1 MSAVLYDV
9 PGPRA
14 RARNRI
20 LNVVVVLAL
29 LAAVAWVVYRLNDTG
44 QFQSRR
50 WAQFQYK
57 SIQEQLLTGLLNTL
71 KAAGLAAVLAFLFAA
86 VFAAARISD
95 HKWVR
100 VPATLVVELF
110 RAIPVLILMFFF
122 YYGNLQF
129 HLGLGPYWAVVFGL
143 TLYNGSVLAEIF
155 RAGISAVPKGQR
167 EAAYATGLRKNQ
179 VVRLI
184 LLPQAIRAMLP
195 AIVSQLVVLLKDTA
209 LGFIITYNEL
219 LYVAKQM
226 GGRLEFGFP
235 YIPTYMVVAVVYI
248 GLCSLLSILARY
260 LEGRTRRSRKIA
272 PGTTLPPAAALS
284 DGFSREGNMF
294 PDLGGKDTN

>member
-14 RARNRI
+14 ITRNRL
-20 LNVVVVLAL
+20 LNGVVAL
-29 LAAVAWVVYRLNDTG
+29 VFIGVVAWVVYRLNSSG

-50 WAQFQYK
+50 WAQFQYTA
-57 SIQEQLLTGLLNTL
+57 IQQQLLDGLLNTL
-71 KAAGLAAVLAFLFAA
+71 KAAGIAAVFALVFGA

-95 HKWVR
+95 HKVIR
-100 VPATLVVELF
+100 APATVVVELF
-110 RAIPVLILMFFF
+110 RAIPLLILMFFF
-122 YYGNLQF
+122 YYGSLQY
-129 HLGLGPYWAVVFGL
+129 HLGLSPMWAVVLGL

-155 RAGISAVPKGQR
+155 RAGITAVPRGQR

-219 LYVAKQM
+219 LYVGKQM

-235 YIPTYMVVAVVYI
+235 YIPTYIVIAVIYI
-248 GLCSLLSILARY
+248 GLCSLLSILARW
-260 LEGRTRRSRKIA
+260 LEGRSRRQLKVTGGPPPSA
-272 PGTTLPPAAALS
+272 AESALPPEATL
-284 DGFSREGNMF
+284 
-294 PDLGGKDTN
+294 

>member
-20 LNVVVVLAL
+20 LNVVVILGL
-29 LAAVAWVVYRLNDTG
+29 LAVIGWVLFRLNESG
-44 QFQSRR
+44 QFAERR
-50 WAQFQYK
+50 WIQFTYS
-57 SIQEQLLTGLLNTL
+57 SIQQELWNGLLNTL
-71 KAAGLAAVLAFLFAA
+71 KAAGLAAVLALLFGA

-95 HKWVR
+95 HWWFR
-100 VPATLVVELF
+100 APATFVVELF
-110 RAIPVLILMFFF
+110 RAIPLLILMFFF
-122 YYGNLQF
+122 YYGSLQYG
-129 HLGLGPYWAVVFGL
+129 LGLTPFWAVVFGL

-155 RAGISAVPKGQR
+155 RAGIAAVPKGQR

-184 LLPQAIRAMLP
+184 LLPQAITSMLP

-209 LGFIITYNEL
+209 LGFIITYAEL

-226 GGRLEFGFP
+226 GGRLQYGFP
-235 YIPTYMVVAVVYI
+235 YIPTYIVVAVIYI
-248 GLCSLLSILARY
+248 GLCSLLSVLARW
-260 LEGRTRRSRKIA
+260 LEGRSRRQRKARGTPPPDIA
-272 PGTTLPPAAALS
+272 EAATSAEAPL
-284 DGFSREGNMF
+284 
-294 PDLGGKDTN
+294 

>member
-14 RARNRI
+14 ITRNRI
-20 LNVVVVLAL
+20 LNGVVAL
-29 LAAVAWVVYRLNDTG
+29 VFIGVVAWVIYRLNSSG

-50 WAQFQYK
+50 WAQFQYTA
-57 SIQEQLLTGLLNTL
+57 IQQQLLDGLLNTL
-71 KAAGLAAVLAFLFAA
+71 KAAGIAAVFALVFGA

-95 HKWVR
+95 HKVIR
-100 VPATLVVELF
+100 APATVVVELF
-110 RAIPVLILMFFF
+110 RAIPLLILMFFF
-122 YYGNLQF
+122 YYGSLQY
-129 HLGLGPYWAVVFGL
+129 HLGLSPMWAVVLGL

-155 RAGISAVPKGQR
+155 RAGIAAVPRGQR
-167 EAAYATGLRKNQ
+167 EAAYACGLRKNQ

-219 LYVAKQM
+219 LYVGKQM

-235 YIPTYMVVAVVYI
+235 YIPTYIVIAVIYI
-248 GLCSLLSILARY
+248 GLCSLLSILARW
-260 LEGRTRRSRKIA
+260 LEGRSRRQLKVTGGPPPSA
-272 PGTTLPPAAALS
+272 AESALPPEATL
-284 DGFSREGNMF
+284 
-294 PDLGGKDTN
+294 

>member
-14 RARNRI
+14 RVRNRLANI
-20 LNVVVVLAL
+20 IVVVAV
-29 LAAVAWVVYRLNDTG
+29 LAAVGWVLYRLNVSG
-44 QFQSRR
+44 QFEGRR
-50 WAQFQYK
+50 WAQFQYTA
-57 SIQEQLLTGLLNTL
+57 IQEQLLEGLLNTL
-71 KAAGLAAVLAFLFAA
+71 KAAGLAAVFALVFGA
-86 VFAAARISD
+86 VFAAGRISD
-95 HKWVR
+95 HKILR
-100 VPATLVVELF
+100 VPATAVVELF
-110 RAIPVLILMFFF
+110 RAIPLLILMFFF
-122 YYGNLQF
+122 YYGSLQF
-129 HLGLGPYWAVVFGL
+129 QLGLSPMWAVVLGL

-184 LLPQAIRAMLP
+184 LLPQAVRAMLP

-235 YIPTYMVVAVVYI
+235 YIPTYIVVAVIYI
-248 GLCSLLSILARY
+248 GLCSLLSVLARY
-260 LEGRTRRSRKIA
+260 LESRSRRSRKITGGPPPSAAESATSVEA
-272 PGTTLPPAAALS
+272 PL
-284 DGFSREGNMF
+284 
-294 PDLGGKDTN
+294 

>member
-14 RARNRI
+14 KTRNRV
-20 LNVVVVLAL
+20 LNVVVAL
-29 LAAVAWVVYRLNDTG
+29 LIIGVVAWVIFRLNSSG

-50 WAQFQYK
+50 WAQFQYTA
-57 SIQEQLLTGLLNTL
+57 IQQQLLDGLLNTL
-71 KAAGLAAVLAFLFAA
+71 KAAGIATVFALIFGA

-95 HKWVR
+95 HKVIR
-100 VPATLVVELF
+100 APATVVVELF
-110 RAIPVLILMFFF
+110 RAIPLLILMFFF
-122 YYGNLQF
+122 YYGSLQY
-129 HLGLGPYWAVVFGL
+129 HLGLSPMWAVVLGL

-155 RAGISAVPKGQR
+155 RAGISAVPRGQR

-219 LYVAKQM
+219 LYVGKQM

-235 YIPTYMVVAVVYI
+235 YIPTYIVIAVIYI
-248 GLCSLLSILARY
+248 GLCSLLSILARW
-260 LEGRTRRSRKIA
+260 LEGRSRRQLKVTGGPPPSA
-272 PGTTLPPAAALS
+272 AESALPPEATL
-284 DGFSREGNMF
+284 
-294 PDLGGKDTN
+294 

>member
-20 LNVVVVLAL
+20 LNVVVVLVL
-29 LAAVAWVVYRLNDTG
+29 LGVIAWVVLKLNDTG
-44 QFQSRR
+44 QFESRR

-71 KAAGLAAVLAFLFAA
+71 KAAALAA
-86 VFAAARISD
+86 VFAFIFGAVFAAGRISD

-100 VPATLVVELF
+100 IPSTAVVELF
-110 RAIPVLILMFFF
+110 RAIPLLILMFFF
-122 YYGNLQF
+122 YYGSLQF
-129 HLGLGPYWAVVFGL
+129 QLGISPMWAVVLGL
-143 TLYNGSVLAEIF
+143 TLYNGSVLAEVF
-155 RAGISAVPKGQR
+155 RAGIAAVPKGQR

-184 LLPQAIRAMLP
+184 LLPQAVRAMLP

-235 YIPTYMVVAVVYI
+235 YIPTYMVVAIIYI
-248 GLCSLLSILARY
+248 GLCSLLSVFARY
-260 LEGRTRRSRKIA
+260 LEGRTRRNRKIA
-272 PGTTLPPAAALS
+272 KGTVIPAAPLE
-284 DGFSREGNMF
+284 DGLDNTR
-294 PDLGGKDTN
+294 L

>member
-1 MSAVLYDV
+1 VT
-9 PGPRA
+9 
-14 RARNRI
+14 RNRL
-20 LNVVVVLAL
+20 LNVVVAL
-29 LAAVAWVVYRLNDTG
+29 VAIGVVAWVIFRLNSSG

-50 WAQFQYK
+50 WAQFQYTA
-57 SIQEQLLTGLLNTL
+57 IQQQLLDGLLNTL
-71 KAAGLAAVLAFLFAA
+71 KAAGIAAVFALIFGA

-95 HKWVR
+95 HKVIR
-100 VPATLVVELF
+100 APATVVVELF
-110 RAIPVLILMFFF
+110 RAIPLLILMFFF
-122 YYGNLQF
+122 YYGSLQY
-129 HLGLGPYWAVVFGL
+129 HLGLSPMWAVVLGL

-155 RAGISAVPKGQR
+155 RAGITAVPRGQR

-219 LYVAKQM
+219 LYVGKQM

-235 YIPTYMVVAVVYI
+235 YIPTYIVIAVIYI
-248 GLCSLLSILARY
+248 GLCSLLSILARW
-260 LEGRTRRSRKIA
+260 LEARSRRQGKVTGGVPPEAAESAMSVEA
-272 PGTTLPPAAALS
+272 PL
-284 DGFSREGNMF
+284 
-294 PDLGGKDTN
+294 

>member
-14 RARNRI
+14 KARNRI
-20 LNVVVVLAL
+20 LNAIVIIAL
-29 LAAVAWVVYRLNDTG
+29 LAVVGWVIYRLNESG
-44 QFQSRR
+44 QFAERR
-50 WAQFQYK
+50 WIQFTYE
-57 SIQEQLLTGLLNTL
+57 SIQQELLSGLLNTL
-71 KAAGLAAVLAFLFAA
+71 KAAGLAAVLALLFGA

-95 HKWVR
+95 HWWFR
-100 VPATLVVELF
+100 APSTFVVELF
-110 RAIPVLILMFFF
+110 RAIPLLILMFFF

-129 HLGLGPYWAVVFGL
+129 QLGIGPFWAVVFGL

-155 RAGISAVPKGQR
+155 RAGIAAVPKGQR

-184 LLPQAIRAMLP
+184 LLPQAITSMLP

-209 LGFIITYNEL
+209 LGFIITYAEL

-226 GGRLEFGFP
+226 GGRLQYGFP
-235 YIPTYMVVAVVYI
+235 YIPTYIVVAVIYI
-248 GLCSLLSILARY
+248 GLCSLLSILARW
-260 LEGRTRRSRKIA
+260 LEGRSRRRRKITGA
-272 PGTTLPPAAALS
+272 PPPDIAEAATSVEAPL
-284 DGFSREGNMF
+284 
-294 PDLGGKDTN
+294 

>member
-1 MSAVLYDV
+1 MSVVLYDV

-14 RARNRI
+14 RVRNRI
-20 LNVVVVLAL
+20 LNVAVVLAL
-29 LAAVAWVVYRLNDTG
+29 LAVIAWVALRLNDSG

-50 WAQFQYK
+50 WAQFQYTA
-57 SIQEQLLTGLLNTL
+57 IQNQLIDGLLNTL
-71 KAAGLAAVLAFLFAA
+71 KAAGLAAVLAFLFGA

-95 HKWVR
+95 HWWFR
-100 VPATLVVELF
+100 APATLVVELF
-110 RAIPVLILMFFF
+110 RAIPLLILMFFF

-129 HLGLGPYWAVVFGL
+129 HLGIGPFWAVVFGL

-155 RAGISAVPKGQR
+155 RAGIAAVPKGQR
-167 EAAYATGLRKNQ
+167 EAAYAMGLRKNQ

-184 LLPQAIRAMLP
+184 LLPQAVTSMLP

-209 LGFIITYNEL
+209 LGFIITYGEL

-235 YIPTYMVVAVVYI
+235 YIPTYIVTAVIYI
-248 GLCSLLSILARY
+248 GLCSLLSIFARR
-260 LEGRTRRSRKIA
+260 LEARSRRQRKITGA
-272 PGTTLPPAAALS
+272 PPPSAAEAATSVEAPL
-284 DGFSREGNMF
+284 
-294 PDLGGKDTN
+294 

>member
-1 MSAVLYDV
+1 MSAVLYDI

-14 RARNRI
+14 RRRNQLANLI
-20 LNVVVVLAL
+20 VLVLVLAAL
-29 LAAVAWVVYRLNDTG
+29 GWVLYRLNESG

-50 WAQFQYK
+50 WAQFQYTA
-57 SIQEQLLTGLLNTL
+57 IQEQLLEGLVNTL
-71 KAAGLAAVLAFLFAA
+71 KAAGLAAVFAFVFGA
-86 VFAAARISD
+86 VFAAGRISD
-95 HKWVR
+95 HKVIR
-100 VPATLVVELF
+100 VPATVVVELF
-110 RAIPVLILMFFF
+110 RAIPLLILMFFF
-122 YYGNLQF
+122 YYGSLQY
-129 HLGLGPYWAVVFGL
+129 HLGLSPMWAVILGL

-235 YIPTYMVVAVVYI
+235 YIPTYIVVAIIYI
-248 GLCSLLSILARY
+248 GLCSLLSVLARY
-260 LEGRTRRSRKIA
+260 LEGRSRRSRKITGGPPPSAAESATSVEA
-272 PGTTLPPAAALS
+272 PL
-284 DGFSREGNMF
+284 
-294 PDLGGKDTN
+294 

>member
-14 RARNRI
+14 RARNRV
-20 LNVVVVLAL
+20 LNVVVALAVVGV
-29 LAAVAWVVYRLNDTG
+29 VAWVIFRLNSSG

-50 WAQFQYK
+50 WAQFQYTA
-57 SIQEQLLTGLLNTL
+57 IQQQLLDGLLNTL
-71 KAAGLAAVLAFLFAA
+71 KAAGIAAVFALVFGA

-95 HKWVR
+95 HKVIR
-100 VPATLVVELF
+100 APATVVVELF
-110 RAIPVLILMFFF
+110 RAIPLLILMFFF
-122 YYGNLQF
+122 YYGSLQY
-129 HLGLGPYWAVVFGL
+129 HLGLSPMWAVVLGL

-155 RAGISAVPKGQR
+155 RAGIAAVPRGQR
-167 EAAYATGLRKNQ
+167 EAAYACGLRKNQ

-219 LYVAKQM
+219 LYVGKQM

-235 YIPTYMVVAVVYI
+235 YIPTYIVIAVIYI
-248 GLCSLLSILARY
+248 GLCSLLSILARW
-260 LEGRTRRSRKIA
+260 LEGRSRRQLKITGGPPPSA
-272 PGTTLPPAAALS
+272 AESALPPEATL
-284 DGFSREGNMF
+284 
-294 PDLGGKDTN
+294 